1 MEDFVSFDLA
11 KKLKRKGFVCKY
23 PFAMYNELGVFH
35 ELYTSCDE
43 TLVNCTLGN
52 RGYYDY
58 DDFDECDCAA
68 PTISQVLKWLREEK
82 KIHIVIDVCNG
93 NWEYSIKEKI
103 RLNELLQYIS
113 QTTPVPIC
121 RSSSYEES
129 ALAGIE
135 YCLDNLI

>member
-1 MEDFVSFDLA
+1 MEDFVSFELA
-11 KKLKRKGFVCKY
+11 KKLKEKGFVCKY

-58 DDFDECDCAA
+58 DDFDECDFIA

-82 KIHIVIDVCNG
+82 KIHI
-93 NWEYSIKEKI
+93 EI
-103 RLNELLQYIS
+103 RLFGEYGFDILHIENRKKLAWS
-113 QTTPVPIC
+113 GTTEYN
-121 RSSSYEES
+121 SYES
-129 ALAGIE
+129 AALAGIE
-135 YCLDNLI
+135 YVLDNLI